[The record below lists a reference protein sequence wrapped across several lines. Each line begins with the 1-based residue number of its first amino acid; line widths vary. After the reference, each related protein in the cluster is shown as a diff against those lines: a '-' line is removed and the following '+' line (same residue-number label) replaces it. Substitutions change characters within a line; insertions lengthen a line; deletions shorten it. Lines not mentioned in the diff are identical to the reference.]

1 MQVGCCNLESLGCSS
16 GRYGR
21 SLGKKAIKMDL
32 DLGLISNLETSCPHD
47 KQYQRVEIEWVSS
60 LNPELPYNLEA
71 EVRWYSLASHH

>member
-1 MQVGCCNLESLGCSS
+1 MHQHKEKRKTGHLCWGID
-16 GRYGR
+16 R
-21 SLGKKAIKMDL
+21 

-71 EVRWYSLASHH
+71 EVRWYSSASHH